1 MKSGNDLSLNFG
13 LSESEALYRD
23 QIRRFARTELAP
35 MRQKW
40 DQEYQRPQEMVLK
53 ALEAGLLDTE
63 MSHVMRG
70 IMIEEVGYAD
80 FNCALPFLVTT
91 EPFEL
96 NRLDGVPDDVR
107 NPVREAV
114 RTGQTIIAVGFT
126 EPSSGT
132 DVANFQSTAVL
143 DGDEWVLNAVKNSIS
158 WADAEYFTITCR
170 TEEREKGIWSLSN
183 FFVPRDTPGVQAPRF
198 WHDMGTRGAARGEV
212 RFEDVRIPKNYLVG
226 DRGKAYLQMAQLFD
240 TNRAYIGLK
249 CIGAAQASIDET
261 CEFAKQRK
269 VMGKSISSYQGI
281 SFPLVE
287 AETQLEAARLLCYKT
302 LWLRD
307 QEMPNSKEGG
317 MCKWWVPEL
326 TYEIVRQCLTIH
338 GHYGY
343 SDELPFE
350 QRLRDI
356 LGWQIGDGT
365 SQVSKLI
372 VARSMFGKGFS
383 G

>member
-1 MKSGNDLSLNFG
+1 MNLNFG
-13 LSESEALYRD
+13 FSDAEALYRD

-35 MRQKW
+35 MREKW
-40 DQEYQRPQEMVLK
+40 DREYERPKAMVEK
-53 ALEAGLLDTE
+53 ALAAGLLDTE
-63 MSHVMRG
+63 MTHVMRG
-70 IMIEEVGYAD
+70 IMIEEVGYVD

-107 NPVREAV
+107 NSLREKV

-132 DVANFQSTAVL
+132 DVASFKSTAVL
-143 DGDEWVLNAVKNSIS
+143 DGDEWVINGVKNSIS
-158 WADAEYFTITCR
+158 WADADYFTITCR
-170 TEEREKGIWSLSN
+170 TEEPEKGIWSLSN
-183 FFVPRDTPGVQAPRF
+183 FLVSKETSGVQAPRM
-198 WHDMGTRGAARGEV
+198 WHDMGTHGAARGEV
-212 RFEDVRIPKNYLVG
+212 RFEDVRVPKNHLVG
-226 DRGKAYLQMAQLFD
+226 ERGKAYLQMAQLFD

-261 CEFAKQRK
+261 CEYAKERV
-269 VMGKSISSYQGI
+269 VMGKPISSYQGV

-287 AETQLEAARLLCYKT
+287 AATRLEAARLLCYKT

-307 QEMPNSKEGG
+307 QGLPNSKEGG

-326 TYEIVRQCLTIH
+326 AFDIVRECLTIH

-365 SQVSKLI
+365 SQVSKLL
-372 VARSMFGKGFS
+372 VARSMFGKEHVG
-383 G
+383 

>member
-1 MKSGNDLSLNFG
+1 MSLNFG
-13 LSESEALYRD
+13 FSESQQLYRE
-23 QIRRFARTELAP
+23 QIRRFARAELAP
-35 MRQKW
+35 MREKW
-40 DQEYQRPQEMVLK
+40 DREHERPRVMVKK
-53 ALEAGLLDTE
+53 ALEAGLLDPE
-63 MSHVMRG
+63 MDHVMRG

-96 NRLDGVPDDVR
+96 NRLDGVPDKVR
-107 NPVREAV
+107 NPVRQAV
-114 RTGQTIIAVGFT
+114 RDGDTVIAVGFT
-126 EPSSGT
+126 EPGSGS

-143 DGDEWVLNAVKNSIS
+143 EDDKWVINAVKNSMS
-158 WADAEYFTITCR
+158 WADADYFTITCR
-170 TEEREKGIWSLSN
+170 TENRDKGIWSLSN
-183 FFVPRDTPGVQAPRF
+183 FFVPATLDGVQAPRM
-198 WHDMGTRGAARGEV
+198 WEDLGTHGAARGEV
-212 RFEDVRIPKNYLVG
+212 RFEDVRVPRDYLVG
-226 DRGKAYLQMAQLFD
+226 ERGKAYLQMAQLFD

-249 CIGAAQASIDET
+249 CIGAAQASVDET
-261 CEFAKQRK
+261 CEFAKDRK
-269 VMGKSISSYQGI
+269 VMGNSISSYQGV

-287 AETQLEAARLLCYKT
+287 AETRLEAARLLCYKT

-307 QEMPNSKEGG
+307 QGMPNSKEGG

-326 TYEIVRQCLTIH
+326 TFEIVRQCLTIH

-343 SDELPFE
+343 SNELPFE

-372 VARSMFGKGFS
+372 VARSMFGKQHS

>member
-1 MKSGNDLSLNFG
+1 MP
-13 LSESEALYRD
+13 D
-23 QIRRFARTELAP
+23 QL
-35 MRQKW
+35 QWLK
-40 DQEYQRPQEMVLK
+40 K
-53 ALEAGLLDTE
+53 ALKAGLLDIE
-63 MSHVMRG
+63 MDHTMRG

-96 NRLDGVPDDVR
+96 NRLDGVPDNVR
-107 NPVREAV
+107 NPVRQAV
-114 RTGQTIIAVGFT
+114 REGKTIIAVGFT
-126 EPSSGT
+126 EPASGT

-143 DGDEWVLNAVKNSIS
+143 EGDEWVINAVKNSLS
-158 WADAEYFTITCR
+158 WADADYFTVTCR
-170 TEEREKGIWSLSN
+170 TEDRDKGIWSLSN
-183 FFVPRDTPGVQAPRF
+183 FFVPKQTPGVQPPRMWQDLGTHGAP
-198 WHDMGTRGAARGEV
+198 RGEV
-212 RFEDVRIPKNYLVG
+212 RFENVRVPRNYLIG
-226 DRGKAYLQMAQLFD
+226 ERGKAYLQMAQLFD

-249 CIGAAQASIDET
+249 CIGAAQASVDET
-261 CEFAKQRK
+261 CEFAKHRS
-269 VMGKSISSYQGI
+269 VMGKPISTYQGV

-307 QEMPNSKEGG
+307 QGLPNSKEGG

-326 TYEIVRQCLTIH
+326 TFDIVRQCLTLH

-343 SDELPFE
+343 TDELPFE

-372 VARSMFGKGFS
+372 VARSMFGKEFVG
-383 G
+383 

>member
-1 MKSGNDLSLNFG
+1 MSLNFG
-13 LSESEALYRD
+13 FSDSEQLYQD
-23 QIRRFARTELAP
+23 QIRRFAKSELAP
-35 MRQKW
+35 MRQQW
-40 DQEYQRPQEMVLK
+40 DKECERPQAMVQK

-70 IMIEEVGYAD
+70 IMMEAVGYAD

-107 NPVREAV
+107 NPVRQAV
-114 RTGQTIIAVGFT
+114 REGKTIIGVGFT

-132 DVANFQSTAVL
+132 DVANFKSTAVL
-143 DGDEWVLNAVKNSIS
+143 DGDEWVINAVKNSIS
-158 WADAEYFTITCR
+158 WADAEYFTVTCR
-170 TEEREKGIWSLSN
+170 TEGDDTGIWSLSN
-183 FFVPRDTPGVQAPRF
+183 FFVPKATEGVQAPRM
-198 WHDMGTRGAARGEV
+198 WKDMGTHGAERGEV
-212 RFEDVRIPKNYLVG
+212 RFENVRVPKNYLVG
-226 DRGKAYLQMAQLFD
+226 ERGKAYLQMAQLFD

-249 CIGAAQASIDET
+249 CIGAAQASVNET
-261 CEFAKQRK
+261 CEFAKQRV
-269 VMGKSISSYQGI
+269 VMGNAISNYQGI

-307 QEMPNSKEGG
+307 QELPHSKEGG

-326 TYEIVRQCLTIH
+326 TFEIVRQCLTIH

-343 SDELPFE
+343 SDELPFD

-372 VARSMFGKGFS
+372 VARAMFGKQNAG
-383 G
+383 

>member
-1 MKSGNDLSLNFG
+1 MRERWDRDKERPS
-13 LSESEALYRD
+13 ALV
-23 QIRRFARTELAP
+23 
-35 MRQKW
+35 K
-40 DQEYQRPQEMVLK
+40 K
-53 ALEAGLLDTE
+53 ALEAGLLDAE
-63 MSHVMRG
+63 MDHVLRG

-107 NPVREAV
+107 NPVRQAV
-114 RTGQTIIAVGFT
+114 RDGDTIIAVGFT
-126 EPSSGT
+126 EPGGGT
-132 DVANFQSTAVL
+132 DVANFHSTAVL
-143 DGDEWVLNAVKNSIS
+143 DGDEWVLNAVKNSLS
-158 WADAEYFTITCR
+158 WADADYYTVTCR
-170 TEEREKGIWSLSN
+170 TEDDSKGIWSLSN
-183 FFVPRDTPGVQAPRF
+183 FFVPRATPGVIAPRI
-198 WHDMGTRGAARGEV
+198 WDDLGTHGAERGEV
-212 RFEDVRIPKNYLVG
+212 RFENVRVPRNYMVG
-226 DRGKAYLQMAQLFD
+226 EQGKAYLQMAQLFD

-261 CEFAKQRK
+261 VEYSKDRV
-269 VMGKSISSYQGI
+269 VMGKAISNYQGV

-307 QEMPNSKEGG
+307 QGLPNSKEGG

-326 TYEIVRQCLTIH
+326 TFEIVRQCLTLH

-343 SDELPFE
+343 SSELPLE

-372 VARSMFGKGFS
+372 VARHMFGKGFA

>member
-1 MKSGNDLSLNFG
+1 MSLNFG
-13 LSESEALYRD
+13 FSESQQLYRD

-35 MRQKW
+35 MREQW
-40 DQEYQRPQEMVLK
+40 DRQQQRPQAMVHK
-53 ALEAGLLDTE
+53 ALDAGLLDIE
-63 MSHVMRG
+63 MDHVMRG

-96 NRLDGVPDDVR
+96 NRLDGVPDEVR
-107 NPVREAV
+107 NPVRQLV
-114 RTGQTIIAVGFT
+114 REGKTIIAVGFT
-126 EPSSGT
+126 EPGGGT

-143 DGDEWVLNAVKNSIS
+143 DGDEWVINAVKNSLS
-158 WADAEYFTITCR
+158 WADADYFTVTCR
-170 TEEREKGIWSLSN
+170 TEDRSKGIWSLSN
-183 FFVPRDTPGVQAPRF
+183 LFVPKDTQGVHPPRL
-198 WHDMGTRGAARGEV
+198 WQDMGTHGAPRGEV
-212 RFEDVRIPKNYLVG
+212 RFENVRVPKDHLIG
-226 DRGKAYLQMAQLFD
+226 ERGRAYVQMAQLFD

-261 CEFAKQRK
+261 CEYAKQRS
-269 VMGKSISSYQGI
+269 VMGKPISTYQGV

-287 AETQLEAARLLCYKT
+287 AETRLEAARLLCYKT

-307 QEMPNSKEGG
+307 EGLPNSKEGG

-326 TYEIVRQCLTIH
+326 TFDIVRECLTIH

-372 VARSMFGKGFS
+372 VARAMLGKEYVG
-383 G
+383 

>member
-1 MKSGNDLSLNFG
+1 LSLDFG
-13 LSESEALYRD
+13 LSEPQRLYRD
-23 QIRRFARTELAP
+23 QIRRFARTQLTP
-35 MRQKW
+35 MRVRW
-40 DQEYQRPQEMVLK
+40 DRKKERPQAMVRK

-63 MSHVMRG
+63 MDHVMRG

-96 NRLDGVPDDVR
+96 NRLDGVPDEVR
-107 NPVREAV
+107 NPVRQLV
-114 RTGQTIIAVGFT
+114 REGRTIIAVGFT
-126 EPSSGT
+126 EPGGGT
-132 DVANFQSTAVL
+132 DVANFQSTADL
-143 DGDEWVLNAVKNSIS
+143 DGDEWVINAVKNSLS
-158 WADAEYFTITCR
+158 WADADYFTITCR
-170 TEEREKGIWSLSN
+170 TEDRSQGIWSLSN
-183 FFVPRDTPGVQAPRF
+183 FFVPRATEGVQSPRLWEDLGTHGAP
-198 WHDMGTRGAARGEV
+198 RGEV
-212 RFEDVRIPKNYLVG
+212 RFENVRVPSNYLVG
-226 DRGKAYLQMAQLFD
+226 ERGKAYLQMAQLFD

-249 CIGAAQASIDET
+249 CVGAAQASIDET
-261 CEFAKQRK
+261 CEFAKQRS
-269 VMGKSISSYQGI
+269 VMGKPISTYQGV

-287 AETQLEAARLLCYKT
+287 AETRLEAARLLCYKT

-307 QEMPNSKEGG
+307 QGLPNSKEGG

-326 TYEIVRQCLTIH
+326 TFDIVRECLTIH

-343 SDELPFE
+343 TSELPFE

-372 VARSMFGKGFS
+372 VARSMFGKEHVS
-383 G
+383 

>member
-1 MKSGNDLSLNFG
+1 
-13 LSESEALYRD
+13 
-23 QIRRFARTELAP
+23 
-35 MRQKW
+35 
-40 DQEYQRPQEMVLK
+40 MVEK
-53 ALEAGLLDTE
+53 ALAAGLLDVE

-96 NRLDGVPDDVR
+96 NRLDGVPDAVR
-107 NPVREAV
+107 NPVREMV
-114 RTGQTIIAVGFT
+114 RTGKTIIAVGFT
-126 EPSSGT
+126 EPGSGT
-132 DVANFQSTAVL
+132 DVASFQSTAEL
-143 DGDEWVLNAVKNSIS
+143 DGDEWVINAVKNSIS
-158 WADAEYFTITCR
+158 WANADYFTITCR
-170 TEEREKGIWSLSN
+170 TEAREKGVWSLSN
-183 FFVPRDTPGVQAPRF
+183 LFVPKETPGVQAPRM
-198 WHDMGTRGAARGEV
+198 WQDMGTHGAARGEV
-212 RFEDVRIPKNYLVG
+212 RFENVRVPKDHLVG
-226 DRGKAYLQMAQLFD
+226 ERGKAYLQMAQLFD

-261 CEFAKQRK
+261 CEYAQQRV
-269 VMGKSISSYQGI
+269 VMGKPISSYQGI

-307 QEMPNSKEGG
+307 QDLPNSKEGG
-317 MCKWWVPEL
+317 MCKWWGPEL
-326 TYEIVRQCLTIH
+326 TFDIGKQCLTMH

-343 SDELPFE
+343 SDEMPFE

-372 VARSMFGKGFS
+372 VARSMFGKENAG
-383 G
+383 